1 MLIPNLMI
9 QFFEYVAALISIIS
23 IFILIRGLYVAGIE
37 YLKAE
42 FDREASKIKRVSHV
56 RSTLGIYVLLSLEV
70 VIAAD
75 IIESIIH
82 PTIED
87 ILKLGLLVVI
97 RTVISV
103 FLKKE
108 ISD

>member
-1 MLIPNLMI
+1 MPKII
-9 QFFEYVAALISIIS
+9 VEIFEYIVVGISIAS
-23 IFILIRGLYVAGIE
+23 ILILLRGLLVAGIE
-37 YLKAE
+37 YFKAE
-42 FDREASKIKRVSHV
+42 IKSKQTKLQRVSHV

-82 PTIED
+82 PTLND
-87 ILKLGLLVVI
+87 IFKLGLLVII

-108 ISD
+108 ISE

>member
-1 MLIPNLMI
+1 MPQII
-9 QFFEYVAALISIIS
+9 VHIFEYVVILISFVS
-23 IFILIRGLYVAGIE
+23 ICILIRGLFVAGIA
-37 YLKAE
+37 YFKAE
-42 FDREASKIKRVSHV
+42 ITPNNIKLKQVSQV
-56 RSTLGIYVLLSLEV
+56 RSTLGVYVLLSLEV

-82 PTIED
+82 PTMND
-87 ILKLGLLVVI
+87 IIKLGLLVII

-108 ISD
+108 ITE

>member
-1 MLIPNLMI
+1 MIPKIMI
-9 QFFEYVAALISIIS
+9 QFFEYIAALISIIS
-23 IFILIRGLYVAGIE
+23 ILILIRGLYVAGVE

-42 FDREASKIKRVSHV
+42 FDKSSSKIERVSHV

-108 ISD
+108 ISE